1 MNVTP
6 ENAATSLQQ
15 RLPALQDWLRANV
28 EGFAGTLH
36 VEAFEGGQS
45 NPTYRL
51 TAGSGEY
58 VLRRKP
64 MGKLLPGAHAVDRE
78 YRVLRAL
85 SGSAVPVATP
95 LAYCDD
101 DAVIGSAFYVMDYMP
116 GRIIFDPT
124 LPGVPAAE
132 RAAMFDAMNAVIA
145 NLHGLD
151 WRAAGL
157 EGFGRAGGFLARQIA
172 RWTQQYRAATIE
184 PIAAMD
190 RLIDWLPAH
199 LPAADDVSLVHGDY
213 RIDNVMFHPTE
224 PRIVAVL
231 DWELSTIGD
240 PLADFGYHAICWR
253 IAPDLFR
260 GLAGV
265 DLAALGIPSEAE
277 YLRAYCRRTGREG
290 VVQWEFYLVYG
301 MFRLAA
307 IMHGILQRA
316 VDGSAAAADA
326 FEVGRRGTR
335 MAEAAWELAQSLD
348 AG

>member
-1 MNVTP
+1 MP
-6 ENAATSLQQ
+6 AENTAPMSLQD
-15 RLPALQDWLRANV
+15 RLPALQEWLHRHVAGFEGTLRA
-28 EGFAGTLH
+28 
-36 VEAFEGGQS
+36 EAFEGGQS

-51 TAGSGEY
+51 ITGAGEY

-78 YRVLRAL
+78 FRVLRAL
-85 SGSAVPVATP
+85 AGTAVPVATP
-95 LAYCDD
+95 RAFCDD
-101 DAVIGSAFYVMDYMP
+101 NAVIGSSFYVMDYVP

-132 RAAMFDAMNAVIA
+132 RHLMFDAMNEVIA

-172 RWTQQYRAATIE
+172 RWTQQYRAATID
-184 PIAAMD
+184 PIPAMD
-190 RLIDWLPAH
+190 RLIAWLPAH
-199 LPAADDVSLVHGDY
+199 LPAADEVSLVHGDY
-213 RIDNVMFHPTE
+213 RIDNLMFHPTE

-253 IAPDLFR
+253 IAPELFR
-260 GLAGV
+260 GLAGIDV
-265 DLAALGIPSEAE
+265 AALGIPTEAE
-277 YLRAYCRRTGREG
+277 YLNAYCRRTGRDSVE
-290 VVQWEFYLVYG
+290 QWEFYLVYG

-316 VDGSAAAADA
+316 VNGSAAGADA
-326 FEVGRRGTR
+326 FDVGRRGAR

-348 AG
+348 AA

>member
-1 MNVTP
+1 
-6 ENAATSLQQ
+6 
-15 RLPALQDWLRANV
+15 
-28 EGFAGTLH
+28 
-36 VEAFEGGQS
+36 
-45 NPTYRL
+45 
-51 TAGSGEY
+51 
-58 VLRRKP
+58 
-64 MGKLLPGAHAVDRE
+64 
-78 YRVLRAL
+78 
-85 SGSAVPVATP
+85 
-95 LAYCDD
+95 
-101 DAVIGSAFYVMDYMP
+101 MDYVP

-132 RAAMFDAMNAVIA
+132 RAKMFDAMNAVIA
-145 NLHGLD
+145 ALHGVD

-184 PIAAMD
+184 KIPAMD
-190 RLIDWLPAH
+190 RLIEWLPAH
-199 LPAADDVSLVHGDY
+199 LPAADEVALVHGDY
-213 RIDNVMFHPTE
+213 RIDNLIFHPTE

-265 DLAALGIPSEAE
+265 DLGALGIPTEAE
-277 YLRAYCRRTGREG
+277 YLRTYCSRTGRDSVE
-290 VVQWEFYLVYG
+290 QWDFYLVYG

-326 FEVGRRGTR
+326 FEVGRRGAR
-335 MAEAAWELAQSLD
+335 MAAAAWELAQSLD
-348 AG
+348 TA